1 MYESTEGAQLMQSQ
15 PKNLLLDQ
23 INQEIK
29 NGPYYQQ
36 NFSNDGERF
45 VAWYLRRVLLRDA
58 VATRYDIT
66 DGANDKQIDA
76 VIVDDEESRVLI
88 IQGKFIA
95 ASQVDGEPLREVLS
109 AWVRLQDLSA
119 LQEDCNE
126 KLKVKMEAVRKAL
139 DDDYRVEFE
148 LITTGVLTDGAKADL
163 TAFSDKLEESDDF
176 TASFH
181 VVDTEV
187 LQTRLAEAEAMEL
200 PSLDHVIS
208 IDPVRRWSRTWAR
221 PKQFLRPYLF
231 GNASDSPVFW
241 TANCFGRTCDN
252 L

>member
-1 MYESTEGAQLMQSQ
+1 MQPE

-23 INQEIK
+23 INQEIQ

-58 VATRYDIT
+58 VAARDDIT

-109 AWVRLQDLSA
+109 AWVRLQDLPS
-119 LQEDCNE
+119 LQKDCNE
-126 KLKVKMEAVRKAL
+126 KLKVKLEAVRKAL
-139 DDDYRVEFE
+139 DEDYRVDFE
-148 LITTGVLTDGAKADL
+148 LLTTGVLTDAAKADL
-163 TAFSDKLEESDDF
+163 TVFSDKLEESDDF
-176 TASFH
+176 IASLH
-181 VVDTEV
+181 VIDTEGF
-187 LQTRLAEAEAMEL
+187 
-200 PSLDHVIS
+200 
-208 IDPVRRWSRTWAR
+208 RRALLKQKLWNCHPWITW
-221 PKQFLRPYLF
+221 
-231 GNASDSPVFW
+231 
-241 TANCFGRTCDN
+241 
-252 L
+252 